1 MIDVNRQISRLIH
14 YGLQKKLIE
23 KEDIF
28 YTANRLLFLLKAT
41 GFKFQPADESLPHPS
56 EILNSLCDYAVQ
68 TGVLQE
74 NHLDIRDWF
83 DTELMNCLMPRPSDV
98 TAHFYSEYKKD
109 PEKATSYF
117 YDISRA
123 SNYIRMDRIEKD
135 QKWNTSTAYGD
146 MIITINLSKPEKDP
160 KAIAAAKLAPQ
171 SGYPKCALCRE
182 NEGFTGSPN
191 QAARATH
198 RLIPFSLCGKDYFIQ
213 YSPYVYYPE
222 HCIIL
227 NREHKPM
234 KVDRPCLDKLLH
246 FTDFLPHYF
255 IGSNADLPIVGGS
268 ILSHDHFQSGCF
280 DFPMAKAGV
289 RLPVSFAGYEDIQ
302 TGIVHWPMSVLRLR
316 GRNQDRIAKLADK
329 ILLAWRGYS
338 DDESEVLAF
347 TGDIPHN
354 TITPIARRRG
364 EDYEMDLVLRN
375 NRTTQEHPM
384 GIFHPH
390 AEYHHIKREN
400 IGLIEV
406 MGMAILP
413 PRLLQEMNVLKEAL
427 LHPEKADSLLHTEDM
442 QKHLPWYESLK
453 MKART
458 KADVSFVIQNSIGII
473 FRDIL
478 SNAGVFKDTPAGMT
492 AFQKFCSFVSTQ
504 PENLSVKS

>member
-1 MIDVNRQISRLIH
+1 MIDVNRQINRLIH
-14 YGLQKKLIE
+14 YGLQRKLME
-23 KEDIF
+23 RDDIF
-28 YTANRLLFLLKAT
+28 YTANRLLHLLQAT
-41 GFKFQPADESLPHPS
+41 DFELLSIDERLPYPS
-56 EILNSLCDYAVQ
+56 GILNQLCDYAVQ
-68 TGVLQE
+68 AGVLQDD
-74 NHLDIRDWF
+74 HLDGRERF
-83 DTELMNCLMPRPSDV
+83 DTELMDCLMPRPGQVVSRFQ
-98 TAHFYSEYKKD
+98 TEYING
-109 PEKATSYF
+109 PEKATDYF
-117 YDISRA
+117 YDLSCA
-123 SNYIRMDRIEKD
+123 SNYIRLDRIEKD
-135 QKWNTSTAYGD
+135 QKWQTATAYGD

-182 NEGFTGSPN
+182 NEGFTGSAN

-198 RLIPFSLCGKDYFIQ
+198 RLIPFPLCGEEYFIQ
-213 YSPYVYYPE
+213 YSPYVYYNE

-234 KVDRPCLDKLLH
+234 KVDRACFDKLLS

-289 RLPVSFAGYEDIQ
+289 RQPVTFAGYEDIEA
-302 TGIVHWPMSVLRLR
+302 GIVHWPLSVLRL
-316 GRNQDRIAKLADK
+316 GGHDKNRIAQLSDK
-329 ILLAWRGYS
+329 ILSAWRGYS
-338 DDESEVLAF
+338 DGKAGVLAF
-347 TGDIPHN
+347 TDDIPHN

-364 EDYEMDLVLRN
+364 EGYEMDLVLRN
-375 NRTTQEHPM
+375 NRTTDEHPL

-413 PRLLQEMNVLKEAL
+413 PRLLEEMKIMEEAL
-427 LHPEKADSLLHTEDM
+427 LHPEKADALLGTENM
-442 QKHLPWYESLK
+442 RRHLAWYESLK
-453 MKART
+453 EDAHIKT
-458 KADVSFVIQNSIGII
+458 NVSGAIQDSIGII
-473 FRDIL
+473 FKDIL
-478 SNAGVFKDTPAGMT
+478 SNAGVFKDNSAGLA
-492 AFQKFCSFVSTQ
+492 AFQAFCSYVNGQ
-504 PENLSVKS
+504 QKNY